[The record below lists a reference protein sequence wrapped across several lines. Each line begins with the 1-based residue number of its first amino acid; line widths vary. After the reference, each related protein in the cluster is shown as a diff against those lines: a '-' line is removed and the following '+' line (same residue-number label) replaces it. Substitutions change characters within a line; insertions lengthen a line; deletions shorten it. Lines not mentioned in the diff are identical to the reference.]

1 MENNMQRNSESN
13 GTGKA
18 APATPMVWI
27 GLDWADK
34 EHCLVVRAPGTGSS
48 TRHFVDQKPAAL
60 DAFFLKLH
68 QEHPQARLG
77 VCLEQ
82 SRGPVIYALMK
93 YEFVLI
99 YPINP
104 RSLADFRRAFAV
116 SGAKSDPRDADL
128 LCEFGAKHHDR
139 LRPLQPDDA
148 VTRQLR
154 LEVEAR
160 RDFVDERTA
169 CLNQLTAT
177 LKCFYP
183 LAVELFGEHLHC
195 PMALEFLRRWPNLA
209 RLQSAKPT
217 VLRAFFYK
225 HNSRSEEKIQER
237 LEAIK
242 SAVALTEDAAIISAL
257 ELKVQ
262 CLIRQIA
269 AVEKSI
275 AQFDARIESTF
286 QKQSQRTLFDAL
298 PGAGAVLAPRLAAVF
313 GTRPENWAAAGELQC
328 WSGVAPV
335 RKQSGNKNT
344 VCFRRARPIFI
355 HQSVIEF
362 AKCSIAFCD
371 WARLLYQDQLS
382 KGKSRF
388 AAIRMVAFKWLRILF
403 RCWKDKVAYDESRY
417 LRSLQRKGIKL
428 YESLYTALPPQPMT
442 SI

>member
-1 MENNMQRNSESN
+1 MQRNSEAKE
-13 GTGKA
+13 TI
-18 APATPMVWI
+18 PATPTVWI

-34 EHCLVVRAPGTGSS
+34 KHCLVVRTPGATSS
-48 TRHFVDQKPAAL
+48 TRSFVDQDPASL
-60 DAFFLKLH
+60 DTFFMKLR

-77 VCLEQ
+77 VCIEQ
-82 SRGPVIYALMK
+82 ARGPVIYALMK

-104 RSLADFRRAFAV
+104 RSLADFRRAFTV
-116 SGAKSDPRDADL
+116 SGAKSDPRDGDL
-128 LCEFGAKHHDR
+128 LCELGAKHHER
-139 LRPLQPDDA
+139 LRPLQPEDA

-169 CLNQLTAT
+169 CLNQLTAA
-177 LKCFYP
+177 LKSYYP
-183 LAVELFGEHLHC
+183 LALEFFGESLHA
-195 PMALEFLRRWPNLA
+195 PIALEFLRRWPNLA
-209 RLQSAKPT
+209 KLQGTKPS

-225 HNSRSEEKIQER
+225 QNSRSEKKIQQR
-237 LEAIK
+237 LEAIQ
-242 SAVALTEDAAIISAL
+242 SAVALTEDAAIISVL

-262 CLIRQIA
+262 CLLRQIA

-275 AQFDARIESTF
+275 HEFDARIENTF
-286 QKQSQRTLFDAL
+286 QKESARAIFQAL

-313 GTRPENWAAAGELQC
+313 GTQRKNWSSAGDLQC

-344 VCFRRARPIFI
+344 VHFRRARPLFV

-362 AKCSIAFCD
+362 AKCSIVFCD
-371 WARLLYQDQLS
+371 WARLLYRDQLT
-382 KGKSRF
+382 KGKSKF

-403 RCWKDKVAYDESRY
+403 RCWQDQVPYDEIKY
-417 LRSLQRKGIKL
+417 LRGLQRRGIKL
-428 YESLYTALPPQPMT
+428 YEALYAALPPQPT
-442 SI
+442 T

>member
-1 MENNMQRNSESN
+1 MCIE
-13 GTGKA
+13 
-18 APATPMVWI
+18 
-27 GLDWADK
+27 
-34 EHCLVVRAPGTGSS
+34 
-48 TRHFVDQKPAAL
+48 
-60 DAFFLKLH
+60 
-68 QEHPQARLG
+68 QA
-77 VCLEQ
+77 
-82 SRGPVIYALMK
+82 RGPVIYALMK

-104 RSLADFRRAFAV
+104 RSLADFRRAFTV

-139 LRPLQPDDA
+139 LRPLQAEDA

-169 CLNQLTAT
+169 GLNQLTAT
-177 LKCFYP
+177 LKSYYP
-183 LAVELFGEHLHC
+183 LALELFGEHLHG

-209 RLQSAKPT
+209 RLQRVKPG

-225 HNSRSEEKIQER
+225 HNSHSEEKIQQR

-242 SAVALTEDAAIISAL
+242 NAVALTEDAAIINAL

-275 AQFDARIESTF
+275 AEFDARIESTF
-286 QKQSQRTLFDAL
+286 QKQSERMIFDAL

-313 GTRPENWAAAGELQC
+313 GTQRENWSAAGELQC

-344 VCFRRARPIFI
+344 VHFRRARPIFI

-362 AKCSIAFCD
+362 AKCSILFCP
-371 WARLLYQDQLS
+371 WARLLYEHQVS
-382 KGKSRF
+382 NGKSKF

-403 RCWKDKVAYDESRY
+403 RCWKDKVAYDETKY
-417 LRSLQRKGIKL
+417 LRTLQRRGIKL
-428 YESLYTALPPQPMT
+428 YECLYTALPPQPT
-442 SI
+442 T